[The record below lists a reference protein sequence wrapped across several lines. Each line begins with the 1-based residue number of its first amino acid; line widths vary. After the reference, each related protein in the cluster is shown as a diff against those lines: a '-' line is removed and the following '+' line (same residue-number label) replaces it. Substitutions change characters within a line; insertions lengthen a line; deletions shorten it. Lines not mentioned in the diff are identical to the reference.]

1 MVSTPSTIREL
12 LQSLVNEQIEITT
25 PFGTVTGTLLKVR
38 SDYVVLIENTGEQT
52 LIRINKIEL
61 ITEL

>member
-25 PFGTVTGTLLKVR
+25 PFGTVTGTLLMVR